1 MAEDKIKKELNI
13 NDYEM
18 AAFTNT
24 YTTEMLKDISKHS
37 NAITTALN
45 SIAKNYEK
53 VIFNLYWIYKTKSYI
68 SFGYD
73 SIITYA
79 SEKFG
84 FKKSSTYDF
93 ITLAE
98 RFGNDDFT
106 AFDAKYKDYEH
117 SKLSLIAD
125 KSDIE
130 IESLELKPDMSVK
143 EIKALVKK
151 HDSSNKSIQD
161 SVDNESGSDSK
172 KPDSQESLVI
182 NDNEVSLPESDD
194 SFSLSIL
201 DYEAYKPNKFY
212 DLKKY
217 EYVSWSDDCYIY
229 DYIDN
234 HMNLINDYITYDDGR
249 NGILDVE
256 SNSKHYAYKAVFFDD
271 RKLVR
276 FFVGGFVV
284 DITLER
290 LEYEKRLR
298 NGYLVT
304 VYQNEKEV
312 ESVKFKTLGSSLSD
326 YFIKYSDCKIT
337 ITLNNSNENE
347 KKGGKDT

>member
-1 MAEDKIKKELNI
+1 MAENKTKKELNI

-24 YTTEMLKDISKHS
+24 YTSEMLKDISKHS

-98 RFGNDDFT
+98 RFGNDNFT
-106 AFDAKYKDYEH
+106 AFDVKYKDYEH

-125 KSDIE
+125 KSDTE

-151 HDSSNKSIQD
+151 HDSINKSVQN
-161 SVDNESGSDSK
+161 SVDNESGSDLE

-182 NDNEVSLPESDD
+182 KDNNEVSLSESVDITD
-194 SFSLSIL
+194 YSSFKPIECFDLLNKESYGWAFSQVVN
-201 DYEAYKPNKFY
+201 DY
-212 DLKKY
+212 L
-217 EYVSWSDDCYIY
+217 
-229 DYIDN
+229 DN
-234 HMNLINDYITYDDGR
+234 HMFVNSGLVTYEEKQVINVPTNIEFLGYT
-249 NGILDVE
+249 
-256 SNSKHYAYKAVFFDD
+256 AVFFDD
-271 RKLVR
+271 KYVVR
-276 FFVGGFVV
+276 FFWNNVV
-284 DITLER
+284 IDVALKRLER
-290 LEYEKRLR
+290 EKFQRI
-298 NGYLVT
+298 GYLITV
-304 VYQNEKEV
+304 VYQGEINKRKEV
-312 ESVKFKTLGSSLSD
+312 YKFIDMDVINK
-326 YFIKYSDCKIT
+326 YFIEYPDCKIT

-347 KKGGKDT
+347 KEGGKDT